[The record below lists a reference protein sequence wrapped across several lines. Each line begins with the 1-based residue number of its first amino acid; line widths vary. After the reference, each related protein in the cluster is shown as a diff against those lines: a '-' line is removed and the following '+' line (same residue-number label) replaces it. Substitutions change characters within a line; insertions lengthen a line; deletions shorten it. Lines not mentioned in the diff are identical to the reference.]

1 MHELSVCQSFMRQ
14 VEQLARQH
22 NASAVDRIIIAVGD
36 LSGVEPELLQ
46 RAFTIARAGTVACAA
61 QLEIQ
66 TNSIRVSCRTCG
78 EDSDATANRLLCAQC
93 GDWRV
98 SVITGEELML
108 MSLELSEIPIQTQ
121 GETACATPAAA
132 Q

>member
-1 MHELSVCQSFMRQ
+1 MHELSVCQSLIGQ

-22 NASAVDRIIIAVGD
+22 NASAVDRIVVAIGD
-36 LSGVEPELLQ
+36 LSGVEPQLLQ
-46 RAFTIARAGTVACAA
+46 RAFTIARAGTLASVA

-66 TNSIRVSCRTCG
+66 TSNIRVSCQTCG
-78 EDSDATANRLLCAQC
+78 AQSDAKANRLLCAQC

-98 SVITGEELML
+98 KVIAGEELTL
-108 MSLELSEIPIQTQ
+108 VSLELSEIPSNTQ

>member
-1 MHELSVCQSFMRQ
+1 MHELAVCQSFITQ
-14 VEQLARQH
+14 VERLARHH
-22 NASAVDRIIIAVGD
+22 NAFAVDRIVIAIGD

-46 RAFTIARAGTVACAA
+46 RAFTIARAGTLASAA

-66 TNSIRVSCRTCG
+66 TGNIRVSCQTCG
-78 EDSDATANRLLCAQC
+78 AQSDAKANRLLCAQC

-98 SVITGEELML
+98 KVIAGEELML
-108 MSLELSEIPIQTQ
+108 VSLELSEIPSHTP